1 MNPTLIVFG
10 SAITIVGM
18 VLTYRLLVLII
29 DKKNGD
35 DRGRTKHDYKRHH
48 GAEDVNWQELTQRAE
63 SLSKRLANLEEILGS
78 EVQEEKEEPK

>member
-29 DKKNGD
+29 DKRNGD
-35 DRGRTKHDYKRHH
+35 DRDRTTHDYRRHK
-48 GAEDVNWQELTQRAE
+48 GAEDVNWQELAHRAE

-78 EVQEEKEEPK
+78 EAQSENEAPK